1 MRFALLLF
9 LAAADA
15 TGGAGIPLA
24 TSTAGDGLIVDG
36 VYLNGTGPFRM
47 LVDTGNATSIVRP
60 EVARRLGLKPRYL
73 VEQDSVAGTRRA
85 PAAILDEVRA
95 GGATDRWVEAI
106 IGDVCQRGV
115 DGVLGQSWLVRHDY
129 LLDYRNRRL
138 MLDGA
143 ASATGIRVPL
153 RSADGRPVVVAA
165 IDGRL
170 QEMVVDSG
178 APAVV
183 LYEKPGAGGGVA
195 TELFANGGRTRALR
209 GTVRLSLADEPGRA
223 VEAVRVDVNGLG
235 PGLLPA
241 AAFASVFVSNREG
254 FVEFG
259 R

>member
-1 MRFALLLF
+1 
-9 LAAADA
+9 
-15 TGGAGIPLA
+15 
-24 TSTAGDGLIVDG
+24 
-36 VYLNGTGPFRM
+36 
-47 LVDTGNATSIVRP
+47 
-60 EVARRLGLKPRYL
+60 
-73 VEQDSVAGTRRA
+73 
-85 PAAILDEVRA
+85 
-95 GGATDRWVEAI
+95 
-106 IGDVCQRGV
+106 
-115 DGVLGQSWLVRHDY
+115 
-129 LLDYRNRRL
+129 

-153 RSADGRPVVVAA
+153 RSAERAPGSGGGDRRPSAGDG
-165 IDGRL
+165 GGF
-170 QEMVVDSG
+170 G

-209 GTVRLSLADEPGRA
+209 GTVRLSFADEPGRA
-223 VEAVRVDVNGLG
+223 VEAVRVDVSGLG